1 MPSTL
6 TSTNLA
12 ATANGRPD
20 HPLAAL
26 TAEEIVRAAGVV
38 HAAGRL
44 TDAARFASIVLHEPP
59 KATVSSWRP
68 GDPVDREVR
77 CTIVP
82 GPAAELVEAVVSV
95 TKGELRSWTEL
106 ADTRPAI
113 LFEEAITAI
122 VAVQQHPE
130 FVAALARRGITD
142 VEQVQLDPW
151 PSGTFGLAHEEG
163 RRVTRCIP
171 YFRERPTDNGYA
183 RPIEGLLVDVD
194 LGRGEVLAVVD
205 RGVVPMAPEAGAYR
219 AEETTPHRADLKPLE
234 ITQPEGP
241 SFTVAG
247 NLLRWQRWSLRLAF
261 DPYEG
266 LVLNTVTYDDGG
278 RSRRVLHR
286 ASIGEMVVPY
296 GDPGPLHGWKNAFD
310 AGEWGLG
317 RLADSLTLGCDC
329 LGAIHYFDVP
339 MADERGGARVLERGI
354 CVHEEDYGILW
365 KHVDMQAGT
374 TEVRRSRRL
383 VISSISTVGNYEYGF
398 YWYLYLDGTI
408 QLEVKLTGIMSTMGI
423 VPGDQPRHATVV
435 APGLAAPVHQHLF
448 CARLDLDVDGET
460 NEVYEVDTTVLAPGP
475 DNPWTNAFVAQ
486 QTPLRSERE
495 AQRLVDPGRS
505 RSWLVVNPHARN
517 RLGQP
522 VGYRL
527 RPGATPTLLAGPD
540 SPVGRR
546 ATFATRN
553 LWVTPYD
560 PDERR
565 PAGDHPNQSQG
576 GDGLPRWTSTN
587 RSLVD
592 ADVVLWH
599 TFGITHVPRPED
611 WPVTPVEYCGFHLV
625 PFGFFDGN
633 PALDVPPSEAHC
645 TS

>member
-1 MPSTL
+1 
-6 TSTNLA
+6 
-12 ATANGRPD
+12 
-20 HPLAAL
+20 
-26 TAEEIVRAAGVV
+26 
-38 HAAGRL
+38 
-44 TDAARFASIVLHEPP
+44 
-59 KATVSSWRP
+59 
-68 GDPVDREVR
+68 
-77 CTIVP
+77 
-82 GPAAELVEAVVSV
+82 
-95 TKGELRSWTEL
+95 
-106 ADTRPAI
+106 
-113 LFEEAITAI
+113 
-122 VAVQQHPE
+122 
-130 FVAALARRGITD
+130 
-142 VEQVQLDPW
+142 
-151 PSGTFGLAHEEG
+151 
-163 RRVTRCIP
+163 
-171 YFRERPTDNGYA
+171 
-183 RPIEGLLVDVD
+183 
-194 LGRGEVLAVVD
+194 
-205 RGVVPMAPEAGAYR
+205 
-219 AEETTPHRADLKPLE
+219 
-234 ITQPEGP
+234 
-241 SFTVAG
+241 
-247 NLLRWQRWSLRLAF
+247 
-261 DPYEG
+261 
-266 LVLNTVTYDDGG
+266 
-278 RSRRVLHR
+278 
-286 ASIGEMVVPY
+286 MVVPY

-329 LGAIHYFDVP
+329 LGAIHYLDVP
-339 MADERGGARVLERGI
+339 MADERGGSRVLERGI

-365 KHVDMQAGT
+365 KHVDMQTGT

-383 VISSISTVGNYEYGF
+383 VVSSISTVGNYEYGF

-423 VPGDQPRHATVV
+423 AQGDQPRHATVV

-460 NEVYEVDTTVLAPGP
+460 NEVYEVDTTPLAPGP

-505 RSWLVVNPHARN
+505 RSWLVVNPHAHN

-527 RPGATPTLLAGPD
+527 RPGAAPTLLAGPD

-560 PDERR
+560 PGERR
-565 PAGDHPNQSQG
+565 PAGDHPNQSGG
-576 GDGLPRWTSTN
+576 GDGLPRWTSAD

-633 PALDVPPSEAHC
+633 PALDVPPSEEHC